1 MYWVRIKSL
10 VLGLLL
16 LRIALV
22 SSAQERIDLPY
33 YYCAMNGTIFNQ
45 PPYGKVRFENE
56 EFSIQ
61 EAANCTA
68 LFQEMHPDCIV
79 IEPSSKLYNCH
90 GFAYSVFQGGEKLII
105 EWNNDLCSYNNSNIE
120 SFVQIPVNSVQ
131 PGDIATII
139 NPNDNGTYSIHSSI
153 VVNED
158 TLISKWGNQPLF
170 KHYKY
175 APWIVQETHLGIDTY
190 YVYYRRN
197 INPSNQI
204 SGPYIFNGTGIY
216 TFYPDILVSSCTW
229 SVEPAAMFQVSS
241 GTGYTANLS
250 YKTPFEYLAPKATIT
265 FTFSYGC
272 DNHYTV
278 SKEFDLRIPT
288 TTISG
293 NAVSEGF
300 ILDNNATVTV
310 TGNIKSNKN
319 AKTIVPVGTRLI
331 LDGGLMTNNDNNFWQ
346 GIEVWGNKNVHQYEI
361 NGSYGQG
368 YLELKNGAVI
378 ENAKCAVELWRPNY
392 WGTTG
397 GIIHATD
404 ATFRNC
410 AKAVH
415 ALYYTNH
422 SYINGSET
430 AYNSSFKNC
439 NFIIDENYL
448 GSQTFNKHVDLAHV
462 NGISFKGCA
471 FSVNRKIQGASLWCV
486 GIGAYQAGF
495 TVSSFCNAGN
505 SSTTTEPCPEEY
517 LVPSTFSGFYH
528 GIHASNDGS
537 AARTFSV
544 WNSILSNNTIGIFAL
559 NTGYATIVNN
569 EFVVGCGSDCDFG
582 IYAETVTGFCIE
594 ENSFY
599 PMAINHGSPY
609 GIEIVGSLGNNDIYG
624 NHFQGL
630 HCGNVAV
637 GNNIVTSES
646 SMANTLGLTYS
657 CNTNTNNTIDFCVLK
672 DSNGHGDIAS
682 QQGSMYQPSGNTFN
696 GDLYH
701 FYNDGSQLI
710 DYYYNTN
717 ENSQIPDPDLLYRV
731 SRHSTTS
738 PNQCTSHY
746 GNSSLVKSNSEK
758 NQLATDYLSHYTTYS
773 NLKQVYENK
782 IDGGNTSL
790 QVSDIN
796 NASTSDQWRL
806 RAHLLELAPYTSA
819 DVLTA
824 TIDRYDV
831 FSNPVLFEILSANPD
846 ELKKDT
852 LIRYLENKEN
862 PLPDYMVDILRQV
875 ADGFTARTALE
886 AQMGKYGHDYTLAA
900 GDIVR
905 SNLNDSIADPTELR
919 TWLGNTRDLASDR
932 MIVAS
937 YLQEGD
943 SLHAFTLANLLPDLY
958 GLQGNDLADHSD
970 YMDLLRLYH
979 SLYRENRT
987 VFELDEAET
996 TMIDSIANF
1005 GIGASKSMAK
1015 ALLSELSD
1023 DYIITSYC
1031 PSMPEAQGN
1040 NSDRNRTSA
1049 LYTNEHK
1056 NHSVNVSPNPA
1067 TTWTV
1072 IDYILPQ
1079 GFDKLSFTLTNMH
1092 GVQVLNTFVYGNQG
1106 QKTIDL
1112 QTVSP
1117 GIYFYT
1123 ISYGEY
1129 AINGK
1134 IVITE

>member
-175 APWIVQETHLGIDTY
+175 APWIVQETHLGTDTY

-272 DNHYTV
+272 ENHYTV

-346 GIEVWGNKNVHQYEI
+346 GIEVWGNSSTHQHEI

-368 YLELKNGAVI
+368 YIELKNGAVI
-378 ENAKCAVELWRPNY
+378 ENAKCAVELWRPGHY
-392 WGTTG
+392 STTG

-404 ATFRNC
+404 ATFRNN
-410 AKAVH
+410 AMAVR
-415 ALYYTNH
+415 AVCYTNH
-422 SYINGSET
+422 SPYNNKETNYNGSFV
-430 AYNSSFKNC
+430 NCSFVVNG
-439 NFIIDENYL
+439 DYL
-448 GSQTFNKHVDLAHV
+448 GTETFKKHVTLADV
-462 NGISFKGCA
+462 NGIGFLGCDFSANRSANGVHPYCIGISAYDAGFNVNTYCATSPSQPCPDAYLDRSTFTGLCAGISAASNGNHPRSFTVWG
-471 FSVNRKIQGASLWCV
+471 SVFTANDYGVKANSTDCPVICFNDFNIGS
-486 GIGAYQAGF
+486 GAYCDYNYG
-495 TVSSFCNAGN
+495 V
-505 SSTTTEPCPEEY
+505 Y
-517 LVPSTFSGFYH
+517 LRNVAIFS
-528 GIHASNDGS
+528 
-537 AARTFSV
+537 
-544 WNSILSNNTIGIFAL
+544 
-559 NTGYATIVNN
+559 
-569 EFVVGCGSDCDFG
+569 
-582 IYAETVTGFCIE
+582 IE
-594 ENSFY
+594 ENSFQSPTKSPATSVGIAVY
-599 PMAINHGSPY
+599 DSHGFNDVYRNSFVNLSRANLAFGINVVDSSEQWAGSA
-609 GIEIVGSLGNNDIYG
+609 
-624 NHFQGL
+624 Q
-630 HCGNVAV
+630 
-637 GNNIVTSES
+637 
-646 SMANTLGLTYS
+646 GLTYT
-657 CNTNTNNTIDFCVLK
+657 CNAFSGNQRDLMVLQK
-672 DSNGHGDIAS
+672 EGAGDIQAL
-682 QQGSMYQPSGNTFN
+682 QGSSTCPAGNTFDN
-696 GDLYH
+696 SG
-701 FYNDGSQLI
+701 FQIYNDGISPI
-710 DYYYNTN
+710 NYFYNSNASGETP
-717 ENSQIPDPDLLYRV
+717 NSSLLYRV
-731 SRHSTTS
+731 TPVATTAVNNCF
-738 PNQCTSHY
+738 PHY
-746 GNSSLVKSNSEK
+746 GNGPVAKSPSEK
-758 NQLATDYLSHYTTYS
+758 AALESDYLAAYAAYL
-773 NLKQVYENK
+773 NLKQLYESR
-782 IDGGNTSL
+782 IDGGSTATQL
-790 QVSDIN
+790 ADIN
-796 NASTSDQWRL
+796 AATPADMWQL
-806 RAHLLELAPYTSA
+806 RARLLGLSPYVSA

-824 TIDRYDV
+824 ASDRSDV
-831 FSNPVLFEILSANPD
+831 FSDPVLFEILAANPD
-846 ELKKDT
+846 ELKKDS
-852 LIRYLENKEN
+852 LIDYLEHKDN
-862 PLPDYMVDILRQV
+862 PLPNYMIDILRQV
-875 ADGFTARTALE
+875 AAGATARTALE
-886 AQMGKYGHDYTLAA
+886 SQMNQLQHDYSLSA

-905 SNLNDSIADPTELR
+905 SNLNDSVANPEELR
-919 TWLGNTRDLASDR
+919 TWLGNMNDIAADR
-932 MIVAS
+932 MAISS

-943 SLHAFTLANLLPDLY
+943 STSAFTLANMLPELY
-958 GLQGNDLADHSD
+958 GLEGERLADHSG
-970 YMDLLRLYH
+970 YMQLIQLYQ
-979 SLYRENRT
+979 SLNSSGRT
-987 VFELDEAET
+987 VYEMTET
-996 TMIDSIANF
+996 ETAMVDSIAEN
-1005 GIGASKSMAK
+1005 GIGVSRGLAK
-1015 ALLSELSD
+1015 NLRGQVLDTIMETCLDPGIPDLLEGGREGS
-1023 DYIITSYC
+1023 IIDAPT
-1031 PSMPEAQGN
+1031 
-1040 NSDRNRTSA
+1040 
-1049 LYTNEHK
+1049 
-1056 NHSVNVSPNPA
+1056 VNQAMGFTVSIGPNPA

-1072 IDYILPQ
+1072 VDYALPAKMTK
-1079 GFDKLSFTLTNMH
+1079 GSLVLTNAL
-1092 GVQVLNTFVYGNQG
+1092 GVVMVAAELEGSQG
-1106 QKTIDL
+1106 QKVLDL
-1112 QTVSP
+1112 RGLANGVYLYTVRCGELVQT
-1117 GIYFYT
+1117 
-1123 ISYGEY
+1123 
-1129 AINGK
+1129 GK
-1134 IVITE
+1134 LVITK